1 MPDRRP
7 RILVL
12 NQYYKPGVE
21 ATANLLADLCESLAE
36 EFDVTVVTGRL
47 HGRADLPSR
56 EMLNGVLV
64 LRTRSTA
71 FDRTKLR
78 FRAMN
83 YITYLVDSIVRAHSV
98 AGADLVLCMTDP
110 PIVGDLGLLIARRR
124 RIPLVVIS
132 EDVFPE
138 IATELG
144 RLTNPLVVGPLRA
157 LVGFYLR
164 RADTVVAIG
173 ERMRERL
180 IAKGAPPERVIVIP
194 NWVDIV
200 GDHAAADGRTSG
212 RARAGL
218 DGRFVVMHSGNVG
231 HAQNLDALIVATT
244 HLRDLDGLAVPII
257 GFGARSRE
265 LEELTKQLG
274 ADRVRFL
281 EYQPRECLS
290 ESLSAADIHYVGL
303 APGLSGYVVPSR
315 LYGIL
320 SAGRPVI
327 VAADEDSETAALV
340 SRGRLWR
347 RRAAGSARPRRGGD
361 PRRTRRPARPRG
373 DGGRGP
379 GVRRSATP
387 TACSLWVATAR
398 SSAGCSPLAHESP
411 PGHAVLRPG
420 VGLRRST
427 ARDERLR
434 LRARGAWTR
443 GRRPHDRRAR
453 RRAAGDAARRAA
465 RRSSRAAAS
474 QPEQHTGVA
483 DEEVPAARARA
494 PARGR
499 GAALRRRARD
509 RCAHL
514 PDRCGI
520 SGNDGETNATRPFG
534 ARLPAGLD
542 RRCAGG

>member
-36 EFDVTVVTGRL
+36 EFDVAVVTGRL
-47 HGRADLPSR
+47 HGRPHLPSR

-194 NWVDIV
+194 NWVDSSTITPQPKENEWS
-200 GDHAAADGRTSG
+200 RS
-212 RARAGL
+212 AGL
-218 DGRFVVMHSGNVG
+218 DSRFVVMHSGNVG

-327 VAADEDSETAALV
+327 VAADEDSETAGLV
-340 SRGRLWR
+340 AEVGCGVVVQPDRPDLIAAAIRDAHDGRLDLEAMG
-347 RRAAGSARPRRGGD
+347 AAGREYVVGNADRLLALGRYREVVRGLLSPR
-361 PRRTRRPARPRG
+361 
-373 DGGRGP
+373 
-379 GVRRSATP
+379 S
-387 TACSLWVATAR
+387 
-398 SSAGCSPLAHESP
+398 
-411 PGHAVLRPG
+411 
-420 VGLRRST
+420 
-427 ARDERLR
+427 
-434 LRARGAWTR
+434 
-443 GRRPHDRRAR
+443 
-453 RRAAGDAARRAA
+453 
-465 RRSSRAAAS
+465 
-474 QPEQHTGVA
+474 
-483 DEEVPAARARA
+483 
-494 PARGR
+494 
-499 GAALRRRARD
+499 
-509 RCAHL
+509 
-514 PDRCGI
+514 
-520 SGNDGETNATRPFG
+520 
-534 ARLPAGLD
+534 
-542 RRCAGG
+542 

>member
-1 MPDRRP
+1 M
-7 RILVL
+7 
-12 NQYYKPGVE
+12 
-21 ATANLLADLCESLAE
+21 
-36 EFDVTVVTGRL
+36 
-47 HGRADLPSR
+47 
-56 EMLNGVLV
+56 
-64 LRTRSTA
+64 
-71 FDRTKLR
+71 
-78 FRAMN
+78 
-83 YITYLVDSIVRAHSV
+83 
-98 AGADLVLCMTDP
+98 
-110 PIVGDLGLLIARRR
+110 
-124 RIPLVVIS
+124 IS

-144 RLTNPLVVGPLRA
+144 RLTNPLVVGLLRA

-194 NWVDIV
+194 NWVDSSTITPQPKENEWS
-200 GDHAAADGRTSG
+200 RST
-212 RARAGL
+212 GL
-218 DGRFVVMHSGNVG
+218 DSRFVVMHSGNVG

-303 APGLSGYVVPSR
+303 APGLSGYVVPEPSVR
-315 LYGIL
+315 HPLGW
-320 SAGRPVI
+320 SAGDRR
-327 VAADEDSETAALV
+327 
-340 SRGRLWR
+340 RGRGQRDRRARGRSRLWR
-347 RRAAGSARPRRGGD
+347 RRAAGSAGPDRGRD

-379 GVRRSATP
+379 GVRGRQRRP
-387 TACSLWVATAR
+387 PAR
-398 SSAGCSPLAHESP
+398 SGSLPRGRPRAALRLAHESP

-427 ARDERLR
+427 ARNERLR

-443 GRRPHDRRAR
+443 GRGPHDRRAR

-474 QPEQHTGVA
+474 RT
-483 DEEVPAARARA
+483 
-494 PARGR
+494 
-499 GAALRRRARD
+499 
-509 RCAHL
+509 
-514 PDRCGI
+514 
-520 SGNDGETNATRPFG
+520 
-534 ARLPAGLD
+534 
-542 RRCAGG
+542 

>member
-1 MPDRRP
+1 MADRRP
-7 RILVL
+7 HILVL

-47 HGRADLPSR
+47 QGRAELPS
-56 EMLNGVLV
+56 EEVLNGVHV

-78 FRAMN
+78 FRALN
-83 YITYLVDSIVRAHSV
+83 YITYLLDSLVRARSV
-98 AGADLVLCMTDP
+98 ARPDLVLCMTDP

-124 RIPLVVIS
+124 GVPLLVIS

-144 RLTNPLVVGPLRA
+144 RLTNPLVIAPLRA

-194 NWVDIV
+194 NWVDTATITPQPKQNEWSR
-200 GDHAAADGRTSG
+200 D
-212 RARAGL
+212 AGL

-231 HAQNLDALIVATT
+231 HAQNLDKLIVATT
-244 HLRDLDGLAVPII
+244 HLRDLDELSVPII

-265 LEELTKQLG
+265 LEQLTKELG

-281 EYQPRECLS
+281 EYQPRERLS
-290 ESLSAADIHYVGL
+290 ESLSAADVHYVGL

-327 VAADEDSETAALV
+327 VAADEDSETAGLV
-340 SRGRLWR
+340 SEVGCGVVVPADRPDLVAAAIRDAHDGRLDLEAMG
-347 RRAAGSARPRRGGD
+347 AAGREYVVRNADRLLALGRYREVVRGLLAPR
-361 PRRTRRPARPRG
+361 
-373 DGGRGP
+373 
-379 GVRRSATP
+379 S
-387 TACSLWVATAR
+387 
-398 SSAGCSPLAHESP
+398 
-411 PGHAVLRPG
+411 
-420 VGLRRST
+420 
-427 ARDERLR
+427 
-434 LRARGAWTR
+434 
-443 GRRPHDRRAR
+443 
-453 RRAAGDAARRAA
+453 
-465 RRSSRAAAS
+465 
-474 QPEQHTGVA
+474 
-483 DEEVPAARARA
+483 
-494 PARGR
+494 
-499 GAALRRRARD
+499 
-509 RCAHL
+509 
-514 PDRCGI
+514 
-520 SGNDGETNATRPFG
+520 
-534 ARLPAGLD
+534 
-542 RRCAGG
+542 